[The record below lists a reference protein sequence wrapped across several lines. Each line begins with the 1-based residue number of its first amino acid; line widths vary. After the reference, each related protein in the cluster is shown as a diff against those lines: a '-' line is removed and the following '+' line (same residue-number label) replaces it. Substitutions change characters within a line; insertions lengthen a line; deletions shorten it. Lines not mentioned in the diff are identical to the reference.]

1 MNTEIVLFKFF
12 LIRMFKGSSGKGLHR
27 APTCYS
33 FLFHTLFFLLL
44 NKKQQLGNWGNKRN
58 PLCKL
63 ISICIMSYA
72 RNMQMNRIIYERL
85 RLSHSVPITY
95 KECFSS
101 SSLLSKLAR
110 HAPHSQTRP
119 TLNKHTHKKGL
130 LAGYY
135 DWVGKTCLADWWGI
149 RRQGRGG
156 NGWYGRNV

>member
-1 MNTEIVLFKFF
+1 
-12 LIRMFKGSSGKGLHR
+12 
-27 APTCYS
+27 
-33 FLFHTLFFLLL
+33 
-44 NKKQQLGNWGNKRN
+44 
-58 PLCKL
+58 
-63 ISICIMSYA
+63 
-72 RNMQMNRIIYERL
+72 MNRIIYERL

-135 DWVGKTCLADWWGI
+135 DWVGKTCLAD
-149 RRQGRGG
+149 
-156 NGWYGRNV
+156 